1 MNPFRSAADRQPPL
15 GKSRRFSKAPASQ
28 PRRGQ
33 RLELEALE
41 DRFLPAGAII
51 SGFVFNDL
59 NNNGLMETGEPPIA
73 NSTIEL
79 RNAQNVVVGT
89 ATTDANGHYQF
100 DHDATVSTAVQ
111 TITKTFTIPAT
122 ATNFSL
128 AGAIDKFDP
137 ALGNLIEVD
146 VVNAGAITSDIRVEN
161 TSTSSPSTIQ
171 ATVAGHLTLTGP
183 GGLTVETD
191 LSQNAGS
198 FGASIYDGHL
208 DFGGTSGKDFGNSAA
223 NGTESLVLTGAAM
236 NVFVG
241 TGTIALTETA
251 EASSTASGG
260 GNLLVGVTSTASA
273 QVTVTYKYIA
283 DNSLKPGN
291 YTLIQTTEPPG
302 FFDGKE
308 SRNGVVLPNP
318 PGTDIIPLTVASWS
332 NW

>member
-1 MNPFRSAADRQPPL
+1 MRDTPWARRVYPARLGTASRVVTAARKLCLMSASRKTDTTARASSPSLRSGMDCAPPSPLPLSPAGRGVGVRGGAADPSGEHGAMNPFRSSADRQPPL
-15 GKSRRFSKAPASQ
+15 SKSRRFSKAPASQ

-208 DFGGTSGKDFGNSAA
+208 DFGGTSGKD
-223 NGTESLVLTGAAM
+223 
-236 NVFVG
+236 
-241 TGTIALTETA
+241 
-251 EASSTASGG
+251 
-260 GNLLVGVTSTASA
+260 
-273 QVTVTYKYIA
+273 
-283 DNSLKPGN
+283 
-291 YTLIQTTEPPG
+291 
-302 FFDGKE
+302 
-308 SRNGVVLPNP
+308 
-318 PGTDIIPLTVASWS
+318 
-332 NW
+332 